1 MVGFI
6 IRRLLWT
13 IPVLLLVILMTFLMQ
28 SGKIVET
35 GPAEQ
40 VYTQPTHEYTKS
52 LLTSVPIPDPREM
65 EARKVERRRARAAL
79 AAG

>member
-1 MVGFI
+1 MSDQIAV
-6 IRRLLWT
+6 
-13 IPVLLLVILMTFLMQ
+13 MQ

-35 GPAEQ
+35 GPAEE
-40 VYTQPTHEYTKS
+40 VYTRPVHEYTNS